1 MKLSGFAIAGGRVLG
16 RAFVFRR
23 AQRQVPFRS
32 IDKAAA
38 VPEKDRLQAAFRAA
52 QMELADLKSKLSH
65 EAGEAHAYLFD
76 AQVLMLQDPLFAGR
90 SLTLIDERLIGAEWA
105 LTIVCDELRRLFAR
119 ASAVIAER
127 SHDLDDVLDRVLALL
142 GGTKGDLVLPPGEK
156 VVLICEDLKPSE
168 AAEIDWS
175 LVTALVADH
184 GSPTHHMAILARSRA
199 IPCVLGVRT
208 ATAHVAGRALVL
220 VDGDVGF
227 IDTNPSPGTQ
237 IEPIQES
244 KWSGVPEGPVFTAD
258 RAEIILRANI
268 EFPSDIEMVRD
279 AGAMGVGLFR
289 SEYLLS
295 RAGRAPSEDAQL
307 ELYRRLALAV
317 APHPLTVRT
326 FDLGPEDLSP
336 ASPSSP
342 NPALGLR
349 AFRLLSRGS
358 DYFRSQIRALLRAAD
373 EVAIRILFPFVGGTG
388 DADEIL
394 SLVEELEGELHS
406 SGRAFRRPPLG
417 AMIEIP
423 SAALVAE
430 SLGRKFDY
438 LCVGTNDLIQYTLA
452 VDRADPRV
460 GHLYAPFHPAVVRLL
475 GDIVTAA
482 NEAKVPLSV
491 CGEMAASRDGALLL
505 VGLGYRELSM
515 TPSSIRLIRGVLSA
529 IDIDELKKAVSQVT
543 KSDTLSAESFAAVL
557 LKVQAQRPASDRPS
571 DHHLQN

>member
-1 MKLSGFAIAGGRVLG
+1 MRLSGFAIAPGRVLG
-16 RAFVFRR
+16 KAFVFRR
-23 AQRQVPFRS
+23 AERQVPFRN
-32 IDKAAA
+32 IERAAA
-38 VPEKDRLQAAFRAA
+38 PQERDRLQTALRAA
-52 QMELADLKSKLSH
+52 QTELADLRARLSR

-76 AQVLMLQDPLFAGR
+76 AQILMLQDPLFAGR
-90 SLTLIDERLIGAEWA
+90 SLTLIEERLIGAEWA
-105 LTIVCDELRRLFAR
+105 LSVVCDELRRLFAR

-142 GGTKGDLVLPPGEK
+142 GGTKGDLVLPAGEK
-156 VVLICEDLKPSE
+156 IVLICEDLKPSE

-175 LVTALVADH
+175 RVGAFVADH

-199 IPCVLGVRT
+199 LPCVLGVRT
-208 ATAHVAGRALVL
+208 ATAHVASEAMVL
-220 VDGDVGF
+220 VDGDAGF
-227 IDTNPSPGTQ
+227 VDTNPSAETRTDEIPRLTL
-237 IEPIQES
+237 PR
-244 KWSGVPEGPVFTAD
+244 PAEGPALTEDGV
-258 RAEIILRANI
+258 EIVLRANI
-268 EFPSDIEMVRD
+268 EFPSDIGMVRD

-295 RAGRAPSEDAQL
+295 RQGRAPAEDAQL

-326 FDLGPEDLSP
+326 FDLGPEDLAP

-358 DYFRSQIRALLRAAD
+358 DYFRGQIRALLRAAD
-373 EVAIRILFPFVGGTG
+373 EVPIRILFPFVGGVTE
-388 DADEIL
+388 ADEIL
-394 SLVEELEGELHS
+394 SLVEQLEGELRS
-406 SGRAFRRPPLG
+406 SGRAFRRPLLG

-475 GDIVTAA
+475 DDIVTASRA
-482 NEAKVPLSV
+482 AEVALSV
-491 CGEMAASRDGALLL
+491 CGEMAASREGALLL

-515 TPSSIRLIRGVLSA
+515 APSSIRLVREALASSRLVEMEQAVSRVIKSDSLSA
-529 IDIDELKKAVSQVT
+529 D
-543 KSDTLSAESFAAVL
+543 SFACAL
-557 LKVQAQRPASDRPS
+557 AAIQGAR
-571 DHHLQN
+571 